1 MRSPPTGQCT
11 WTRIALTFTGQ
22 RESHGALVELR
33 GRGTRIPDQRFLSS
47 QIGRGLGSHPAMKQ
61 RLSPRASF
69 FGTRTASA
77 ISAAT
82 EIIVC

>member
-1 MRSPPTGQCT
+1 MRM
-11 WTRIALTFTGQ
+11 
-22 RESHGALVELR
+22 
-33 GRGTRIPDQRFLSS
+33 RIPDQRLLSS
-47 QIGRGLGSHPAMKQ
+47 QIGRGPGSHPAMQQ